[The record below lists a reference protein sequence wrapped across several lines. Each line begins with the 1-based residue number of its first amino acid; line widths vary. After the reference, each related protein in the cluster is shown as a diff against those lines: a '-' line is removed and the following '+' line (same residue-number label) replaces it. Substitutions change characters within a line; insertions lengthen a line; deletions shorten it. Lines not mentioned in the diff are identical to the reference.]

1 MIKKLFLAFMMA
13 TTFSQASAQSVQ
25 LRDVFKEMPDSLM
38 PYLSK
43 NNRLDFIDFLDS
55 GMKAEV
61 KNALGGTSQM
71 LSLADDSLS
80 IQMNESLHID
90 MLAMDSIVVMIETFM
105 VDSVYGESKVHYYT
119 TQWVPIDQ
127 PVLSEAQKQRI
138 SRHELLNIVK
148 RDDELLNKR

>member
-13 TTFSQASAQSVQ
+13 TTFRQASAQSVQ
-25 LRDVFKEMPDSLM
+25 LRDMFKEMPDSLM

-105 VDSVYGESKVHYYT
+105 FDSVYGESKVHYYN